1 MADAGNPVQSPLY
14 FVFIV
19 IFGSFYLLNLI
30 LAVIKDSFEKV
41 DKEMDLEQLKN
52 EFREVEMNAQ
62 KSMIRSFSGQLDK
75 VTNNA
80 GWNDDTARPSHLD
93 EEDMENPEQAFASVQ
108 DEAGA

>member
-1 MADAGNPVQSPLY
+1 MQDAGNPVQSPLY

-52 EFREVEMNAQ
+52 EFRQVELNAQ
-62 KSMIRSFSGQLDK
+62 QSMLNSFKG
-75 VTNNA
+75 
-80 GWNDDTARPSHLD
+80 
-93 EEDMENPEQAFASVQ
+93 
-108 DEAGA
+108 